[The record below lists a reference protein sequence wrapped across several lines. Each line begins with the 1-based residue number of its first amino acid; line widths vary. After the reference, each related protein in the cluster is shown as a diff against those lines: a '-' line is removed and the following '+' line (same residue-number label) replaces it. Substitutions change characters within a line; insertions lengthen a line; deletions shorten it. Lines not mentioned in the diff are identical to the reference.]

1 MKRYIGTKIIHAEPR
16 DKNYGPAEQQG
27 QSGYTVVYPDGYT
40 SWSPAAAFEEA
51 YRERPLVEGL
61 APHQQRVVDEKA
73 DLDER
78 REKLQAFYSAPVF
91 HGLPESEQSSLFGQ
105 GVAMRTYSEILA
117 ERIARF

>member
-27 QSGYTVVYPDGYT
+27 Q
-40 SWSPAAAFEEA
+40 
-51 YRERPLVEGL
+51 
-61 APHQQRVVDEKA
+61 
-73 DLDER
+73 
-78 REKLQAFYSAPVF
+78 QAFYSAPVF